1 MYKPD
6 NSRTCCPQHTIR
18 LDAQAYRPSKAQ
30 RRALNQLY
38 WTLCGRPKPARWKGK
53 WGSTG
58 AYDVENHARLVM
70 HDDSSDIVD
79 LSDSSWPPLE
89 APYDSIPNERIKLS
103 LRRATSTDEKY
114 ALFRR
119 YQKHIHREAE
129 DEISSRRG
137 WEQFLVRA
145 PFPDE
150 GDGQDKAHAFFGV
163 YHHEYR
169 CMCQSNEALCVYSL
183 IRQGPIVGRRCA

>member
-58 AYDVENHARLVM
+58 SYDVEHHVRLVM

-169 CMCQSNEALCVYSL
+169 CMCHSIEALCVYSL